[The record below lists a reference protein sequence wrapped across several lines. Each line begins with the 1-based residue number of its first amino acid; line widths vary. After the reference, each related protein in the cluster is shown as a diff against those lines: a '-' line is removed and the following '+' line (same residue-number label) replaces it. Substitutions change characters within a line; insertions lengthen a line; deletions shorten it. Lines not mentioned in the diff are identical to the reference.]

1 MMMAMIPMKG
11 KLWMSGVEWMEDGV
25 DAYFF
30 RAVKSDCNGYY
41 LLAIDIR
48 YPVPL

>member
-1 MMMAMIPMKG
+1 MMAMVPMKS
-11 KLWMSGVEWMEDGV
+11 KMLVWMSRVEMKNGVE
-25 DAYFF
+25 AYFF